1 MSDSYSLTIRFRKNN
16 IDEMEAYDFISK
28 ESKTK
33 NISKNQIMVQALL
46 KASADNSS
54 NNLIEDI
61 VEGISKKLLEKGVV
75 FGDVSPNVDIAI
87 EFMDEDFSF
96 MG

>member
-1 MSDSYSLTIRFRKNN
+1 
-16 IDEMEAYDFISK
+16 
-28 ESKTK
+28 
-33 NISKNQIMVQALL
+33 MVQALL
-46 KASADNSS
+46 KASADNSF

-75 FGDVSPNVDIAI
+75 FGDVSPNDDKAI
-87 EFMDEDFSF
+87 EFPDEDFSF